1 MSDTGTPGS
10 TDPTGGELTI
20 PATSQ
25 PATDT
30 GGKPEEKTTDWQA
43 EARKWEA
50 RAKENKAAQAEL
62 DRIKA
67 SQMSETEKI
76 TAAAKAAETERDEAR
91 RELLRYRAAAKHGI
105 SAEDADLFLTGTDED
120 TIERQA
126 KALVAKL
133 GDQTK
138 ALVAKLGDQT
148 KAGNKTTTEGT
159 GQAGAAGS
167 PLQGDV
173 AVFANWLNEARR

>member
-138 ALVAKLGDQT
+138 A
-148 KAGNKTTTEGT
+148 GNKTTTEGT